1 MSDMLNF
8 KQESEAERQRREQK
22 RAADWQRAV
31 ERLQVEFEAR
41 HGGGFPDCLKDLAP
55 EQRLRKLRDL
65 GFRVREQFT
74 VDAGDLGAPKL
85 ESCAHLYG
93 RIYVNLT
100 DGWVNEE
107 WDG

>member
-1 MSDMLNF
+1 MSDIFNF
-8 KQESEAERQRREQK
+8 TMESEAERKRREQK
-22 RAADWQRAV
+22 KAADWQKAV

-41 HGGGFPDCLKDLAP
+41 HGGGFPECLKDMNP
-55 EQRLRKLRDL
+55 EQRLQKLREL
-65 GFRVREQFT
+65 GFCVREQFA
-74 VDAGDLGAPKL
+74 VDIGPLGTPKP

-93 RIYVNLT
+93 MIYVNLT